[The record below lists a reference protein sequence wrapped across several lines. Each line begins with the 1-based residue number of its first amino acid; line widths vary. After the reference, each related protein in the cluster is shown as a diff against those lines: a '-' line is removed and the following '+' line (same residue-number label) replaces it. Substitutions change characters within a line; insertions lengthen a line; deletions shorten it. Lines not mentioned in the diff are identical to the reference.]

1 MHLVDS
7 MAWREITGEPPPE
20 TPVTAKEYAR
30 AGLPWFELYDEDR
43 GALEGA
49 ARLAA
54 VKSVKELDAAKSD
67 APQQSDDPVG
77 TPIVKKLWASLAGAV
92 RDGDW

>member
-1 MHLVDS
+1 
-7 MAWREITGEPPPE
+7 MAIGALLLGEPI
-20 TPVTAKEYAR
+20 AR
-30 AGLPWFELYDEDR
+30 VFVHLPWFELYDEDR